1 MFDDH
6 DDADDACVDH
16 CDIAS
21 SWRADAAARTRTSS
35 ECQTG
40 ARAVA
45 AAECQTLAPKA
56 RGVQCDLASLLAA
69 VTEGEEPTE
78 VRAGSSDTGTG
89 HWSLALA
96 AVVAANRESSFH
108 PLPTAGSES

>member
-1 MFDDH
+1 MFDDA

-45 AAECQTLAPKA
+45 SAECQTQAPKS

-78 VRAGSSDTGTG
+78 VLRA
-89 HWSLALA
+89 AL
-96 AVVAANRESSFH
+96 RLFFSQRGMRGQS
-108 PLPTAGSES
+108 

>member
-45 AAECQTLAPKA
+45 SAECQTQAPKS

-78 VRAGSSDTGTG
+78 VCAQLCL
-89 HWSLALA
+89 SLSK
-96 AVVAANRESSFH
+96 RDSC
-108 PLPTAGSES
+108 